1 MVRAARPQLVQ
12 PEGGWSGVMASRTRP
27 YCLEGSHLAT
37 YDDQQ
42 AYFAGLISFLHDLA
56 GASCREE
63 GPAWREP
70 PAF

>member
-1 MVRAARPQLVQ
+1 
-12 PEGGWSGVMASRTRP
+12 MASRTRP